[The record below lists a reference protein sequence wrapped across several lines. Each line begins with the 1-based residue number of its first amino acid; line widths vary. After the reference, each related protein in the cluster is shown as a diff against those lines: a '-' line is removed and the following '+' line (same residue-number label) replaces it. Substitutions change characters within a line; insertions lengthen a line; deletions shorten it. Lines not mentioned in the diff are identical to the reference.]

1 MSSVSSWAAP
11 CLRLVRDTED
21 RLRGLETFT
30 THFLSRRFPRIESA
44 VALQPTDA
52 RTKASIA
59 IRCRHA
65 SAPPFCRDPCSDLCS
80 TRARFTLADQMTFC
94 ACVHQALIDGYHSLH
109 VCLTHWKKRI
119 SWRVSLPS
127 HRLSLFCFLS
137 SRVVLQ
143 PAGRDLHHIAKV
155 WRGAKPKYN
164 FLLKVGSLCWWRCA
178 MRMCNLLSERR
189 VREREGKYILRHVA
203 DLLHSLFT
211 DTSFTSTLF
220 TSIVYW
226 FLYEYTDVLAF
237 YWYICYF
244 NINYFTFARCPGR
257 LYEMRE

>member
-21 RLRGLETFT
+21 RLRGLKTCT

-59 IRCRHA
+59 IRCRRA
-65 SAPPFCRDPCSDLCS
+65 SAPPFCPDPCSDLCS

-109 VCLTHWKKRI
+109 VCLTHWKKE
-119 SWRVSLPS
+119 WADVSPCPGTACHYFVS
-127 HRLSLFCFLS
+127 FP
-137 SRVVLQ
+137 RVVLQ

-155 WRGAKPKYN
+155 WRGAKPKYKT
-164 FLLKVGSLCWWRCA
+164 FYSRSGHCA
-178 MRMCNLLSERR
+178 GEGVQCECAAYW
-189 VREREGKYILRHVA
+189 VREGWEREKGKTFHDMWLICYIRY
-203 DLLHSLFT
+203 LLIHPSLVLSSHLSFT
-211 DTSFTSTLF
+211 DFSMN
-220 TSIVYW
+220 
-226 FLYEYTDVLAF
+226 TDVLAF

-244 NINYFTFARCPGR
+244 NINYLTFARCPGR
-257 LYEMRE
+257 LHEMRE